1 LRMVWYNAPLYRGDD
16 MTSLHTRAN
25 KHYGTEFHKF
35 FATKEASTKRYI
47 KNELKGY
54 IKTWEVTEPLHLLDI
69 MDPDTRGAL
78 ARIIPHP
85 EFLDTGFPMK
95 DNKVYRYSE
104 EYTKKIDGKLLA
116 ELCQIQTA
124 DGSPIDGYYMDEQTD
139 KQTIEG
145 RNMIPFHSEVG
156 LCNSAFKKL
165 LLVGEPKRYKEAP
178 DPKRKRNTRKRNL
191 ANKQSSPAKKPKGT
205 VLFQN
210 MRNNSNNNS
219 NNHNNNSNNNNNNSN
234 NNNNNNNNSNKKHNT
249 TNTRKKRSKFVPA
262 KLLNL
267 M

>member
-1 LRMVWYNAPLYRGDD
+1 MWYNAPLYRGDD
-16 MTSLHTRAN
+16 MTSHHTRAN
-25 KHYGTEFHKF
+25 QHYGTALHKF

-69 MDPDTRGAL
+69 MDPDTRRAL
-78 ARIIPHP
+78 ARIIAHP
-85 EFLDTGFPMK
+85 ELLDTAFPMK

-104 EYTKKIDGKLLA
+104 EYTKKDDGKLLA

-139 KQTIEG
+139 KQTIED

-178 DPKRKRNTRKRNL
+178 DPKRERNTKKRNL
-191 ANKQSSPAKKPKGT
+191 ANKSSPPPKKLKGT

-210 MRNNSNNNS
+210 RRSNSNITRRRKMNNIF
-219 NNHNNNSNNNNNNSN
+219 
-234 NNNNNNNNSNKKHNT
+234 T
-249 TNTRKKRSKFVPA
+249 PLVLP
-262 KLLNL
+262 NL
-267 M
+267 KQ